1 MKFAISKRLLASG
14 IAASGRMPLY
24 PGKCHTYRTT
34 LRGTT
39 NSFIFTMS
47 EKPDVISET
56 VWQSLTFEAR
66 REMAAIA
73 KRIPAPLPIPDQVP
87 L

>member
-1 MKFAISKRLLASG
+1 
-14 IAASGRMPLY
+14 
-24 PGKCHTYRTT
+24 
-34 LRGTT
+34 
-39 NSFIFTMS
+39 MS
-47 EKPDVISET
+47 DKPDVISEA
-56 VWQSLTFEAR
+56 VWQSLTSEAR